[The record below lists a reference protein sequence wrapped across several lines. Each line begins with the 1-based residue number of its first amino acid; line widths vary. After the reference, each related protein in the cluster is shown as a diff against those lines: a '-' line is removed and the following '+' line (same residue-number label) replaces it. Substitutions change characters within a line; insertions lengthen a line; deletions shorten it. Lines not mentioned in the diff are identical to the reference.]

1 MQRRILNEAN
11 CRELCKKFSSRAELF
26 KDSALY
32 HKCLELQIL
41 DEIFPRQLTKY
52 DEERDIAIAKQF
64 KYAWELGKAN
74 NAVYQRLQ
82 SRGMLDKLFPVKRN
96 AKHDID
102 ECIAIAKTYD
112 YPSDLQ
118 RDLPGVYLALAKR
131 GLTKQIFTKSKHDH
145 PDYERCREAA
155 SRFNRKKDFATKAPH
170 EYAKANSM
178 GWLDD
183 LCNEFQYMSYQESQM
198 VSRITNGTSISNE
211 EIIKIAKRY
220 TDARKFRKESGIYG
234 IAQQRKLLP
243 LFTWMNKSPQG
254 WCDIVYAYEFADT
267 RVAYIGRT
275 GRPSKRD
282 YEHRN
287 SESDPVFKYA
297 KLHNRQVPTPIIL
310 HNGLTLDDG
319 KKMECREITRYLHDG
334 WTLLNRMAGGGAGNI
349 GFCTSKANAL
359 HTAKKYKT
367 LKDLR
372 KDHKQLVQLL
382 YRKGWISECVWLKK
396 INPPKVKRGHW
407 DVFENVKREASKY
420 KDANAFKSKA
430 WGAYDGAVRNGWLGE
445 LYNDAA

>member
-26 KDSALY
+26 KDGVLY
-32 HKCLELQIL
+32 HKCLELKIL
-41 DEIFPRQLTKY
+41 DEIFPRKLTKY
-52 DEERDIAIAKQF
+52 DEERDIAVAKQF
-64 KYAWELGKAN
+64 KYAWELGKAD

-82 SRGMLDKLFPVKRN
+82 SHGLLDKLFPVKRN
-96 AKHDID
+96 AKRNID

-118 RDLPGVYLALAKR
+118 RDLPGVYRVLSKY
-131 GLTKQIFTKSKHDH
+131 GLTKQIFTKSKQDH

-155 SRFNRKKDFATKAPH
+155 SRFNRKKDFETKAPH

-183 LCNEFQYMSYQESQM
+183 LCNEFHYMSFRESQM

-211 EIIKIAKRY
+211 EIMKIAKQY
-220 TDARKFRKESGIYG
+220 TDAGKFIKESGVYW
-234 IAQQRKLLP
+234 IAQKRKLLP
-243 LFTWMNKSPQG
+243 LFTWMSKKPQG
-254 WCDIVYAYEFADT
+254 WCDIVYAYEFTDE

-275 GRPSKRD
+275 GRPEKRD

-287 SESDPVFKYA
+287 SETDPVFKYA
-297 KLHNRQVPTPIIL
+297 KLHNRQVPAPIIL
-310 HNGLTLDDG
+310 HNGLTLTDG
-319 KKMECREITRYLHDG
+319 KKMECCEIARYLNDG
-334 WTLLNRMAGGGAGNI
+334 WTLLNRRAGGGAGNI

-359 HTAKKYKT
+359 RIAKKYTT

-382 YRKGWISECVWLKK
+382 YYKGWINECVWLKK

-407 DVFENVKREASKY
+407 DVFENVKCEASKY
-420 KDANAFKSKA
+420 KDANTFKSKA
-430 WGAYDGAVRNGWLGE
+430 WGAYCGATRNGWLDE